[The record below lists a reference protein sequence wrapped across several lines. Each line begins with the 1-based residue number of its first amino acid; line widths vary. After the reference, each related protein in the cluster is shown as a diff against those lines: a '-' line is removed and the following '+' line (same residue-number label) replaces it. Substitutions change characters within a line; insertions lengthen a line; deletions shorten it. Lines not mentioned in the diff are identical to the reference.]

1 MNELQKIS
9 KDIRSGALPASE
21 IPNFALYVIARKIG
35 KVSIVIVICFALF
48 TALR

>member
-1 MNELQKIS
+1 MSEIKNIV
-9 KDIRSGALPASE
+9 KDVRSGALPVSE
-21 IPNFALYVIARKIG
+21 IPNFALYVIARNIG